1 MKNTLNGKGVMM
13 NAKSECVATTKL
25 VETPAG
31 FAARDRLFSE
41 IQNLRA
47 SIYELSAK
55 LDPISYR
62 APREE
67 KLSCGGGAS
76 SEYFQSICEAANM
89 VADLRDTVVAMYQDV
104 EL

>member
-1 MKNTLNGKGVMM
+1 M

-25 VETPAG
+25 AQIPAG
-31 FAARDRLFSE
+31 FAAKDRLFSE
-41 IQNLRA
+41 IQNLRE

-62 APREE
+62 AQREE
-67 KLSCGGGAS
+67 KPACGGGAS
-76 SEYFQSICEAANM
+76 SEYFQSICAAANM
-89 VADLRDTVVAMYQDV
+89 VADIRDTVIAMYQDV